1 MYIQILLF
9 TFPQSLKDLFHIWNK
24 LKMKFR
30 KTNHYQVYIDIS
42 FCLKYHILLN
52 YKLSI

>member
-9 TFPQSLKDLFHIWNK
+9 TFPQSLKDKFHILNK
-24 LKMKFR
+24 LKMKLR
-30 KTNHYQVYIDIS
+30 KTNHYRVCIDIS
-42 FCLKYHILLN
+42 YSFKYYILLN